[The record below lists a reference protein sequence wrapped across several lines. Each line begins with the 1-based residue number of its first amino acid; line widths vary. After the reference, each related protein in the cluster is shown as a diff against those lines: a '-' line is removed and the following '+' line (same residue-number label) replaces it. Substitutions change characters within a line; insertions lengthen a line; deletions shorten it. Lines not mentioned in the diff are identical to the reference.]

1 MYCPVCHSEYPADWK
16 ACPKDAT
23 GLLKSAQ
30 IGKYRIEG
38 MLGIGGMGAVYK
50 ATNPDIKG
58 SRVAI
63 KVMNPAIAGAEQV
76 RERFKREAAAV
87 AALRTSHVVKV
98 FDFNAEPDGM
108 LYLVMELM
116 DGHALREEILPAPD
130 YMDLARVQMVMDGA
144 LKGLAAAHKVGI
156 VHRDLKPENIFV
168 AETDDGEVPKLLD
181 FGIARVRTQDK
192 NLTHTGSLMGTA
204 SYMAQEQI
212 GVGATEIGSW
222 SDVYAMGAILYEM
235 LAGAPAF
242 GGNTV
247 TEVLQRVLKAECVP
261 LASVRPGLSAEVYAL
276 VDRCMSNTPAVRPQD
291 AEAMRIALNAAR
303 LVDKSAPVPPPHK
316 TRVDS
321 IPHVPAMGPA
331 PGSAPGNKSS
341 GGTALGVMA
350 TEAPRDTPTPR
361 LTPPPGTPPAGV
373 SLVSGTGPGITP
385 GVSAFGPTVGMG
397 GIGTGTS
404 PGGASASSSAS
415 DVPVKKSSKL
425 PLVLGGV
432 AVVGIGGFLIARSMG
447 GEKPET
453 QPVKADAG
461 VVAIADAVAATPD
474 TQVAVVTPD
483 AAPAEPLPEFTKD
496 MIKVAAGDYDIGEDT
511 PTSDVALKK
520 TKATIGEFWLDKDEV
535 TLEAVRKALTSPKLG
550 GLRTDLPTTPARNV
564 TWGQAVATCKALGK
578 RLPNEAE
585 WEIAARATPKD
596 PAKAALMKPGSKPVL
611 APTKHEDCS
620 GDGLCDML
628 GGVIEWTADGTPKG
642 KIVRGASFTV
652 SPAAG
657 WQASIHFRTEVPPT
671 ADDEVGF
678 RCAWSKELKGAKTGD
693 ATPVDRD
700 AIAQPQTTVLA
711 STTLAKPSPPASCD
725 DVEGQYQEARR
736 LAVNASYAAAIAKA
750 EAAVRCKPENRGY
763 VTIAIAACG
772 MKNAA
777 KANAAVAKISG
788 PGQKHFVGQTCEQS
802 GIRIDGFD
810 PDAQRKL
817 PKAKR

>member
-1 MYCPVCHSEYPADWK
+1 MADVYCPVCHSDYPADWK

-38 MLGIGGMGAVYK
+38 MLGVGGMGAVYK

-98 FDFNAEPDGM
+98 YDFNAEPDGT

-130 YMDLARVQMVMDGA
+130 YMDLARVQMVMEGA

-212 GVGATEIGSW
+212 AAGVAEIGSW

-247 TEVLQRVLKAECVP
+247 TEVLQRVLRAECVP
-261 LASVRPGLSAEVYAL
+261 LASVRPGLPPAVYAF
-276 VDRCMSNTPAVRPQD
+276 VERCMSNIPAQRPQD
-291 AEAMRIALNAAR
+291 AEAMRIAFNGAR
-303 LVDKSAPVPPPHK
+303 LVDKSAPIPPPHK

-321 IPHVPAMGPA
+321 VPPHAVA
-331 PGSAPGNKSS
+331 PGSAPGHKSNP

-350 TEAPRDTPTPR
+350 TEAPRESPMPR
-361 LTPPPGTPPAGV
+361 LTPIPHAHTPAGGSPIV
-373 SLVSGTGPGITP
+373 PAVTGTGPGVEA

-397 GIGTGTS
+397 GGATGTS
-404 PGGASASSSAS
+404 PGASTTTSPGDA
-415 DVPVKKSSKL
+415 PKKSKL
-425 PLVLGGV
+425 PLILGGV
-432 AVVGIGGFLIARSMG
+432 AVAGIGGFLIVNAMG
-447 GEKPET
+447 GGNNSEPAK
-453 QPVKADAG
+453 DAG
-461 VVAIADAVAATPD
+461 VVAVKDAAAATPD
-474 TQVAVVTPD
+474 ATVAITPD
-483 AAPAEPLPEFTKD
+483 AAPVDPLPDFTKD
-496 MIKVAAGDYDIGEDT
+496 MVKIAAGEYEIGEDN
-511 PTSDVALKK
+511 PPSAAALKK
-520 TKATIGEFWLDKDEV
+520 TKATVGEFFLDKDEV

-550 GLRTDLPTTPARNV
+550 GQPTDLPIMPARNV

-578 RLPNEAE
+578 RLPTEAE
-585 WEIAARATPKD
+585 WEIAARTTPKD
-596 PAKAALMKPGSKPVL
+596 TAKAALMKPGGKPVL

-620 GDGLCDML
+620 ADGLCDML
-628 GGVIEWTADGTPKG
+628 GGVIEWTADGSAKG
-642 KIVRGASFTV
+642 KTVRGASFTV

-657 WQASIHFRTEVPPT
+657 WQATIHFRTDVPPT
-671 ADDEVGF
+671 ADPEVGF
-678 RCAWSKELKGAKTGD
+678 RCAWSKDLKGAKTGD
-693 ATPVDRD
+693 VSPVKPDD
-700 AIAQPQTTVLA
+700 KT
-711 STTLAKPSPPASCD
+711 KDGPSPTTKLIPPSFACD
-725 DVEGQYQEARR
+725 DVESLFRDARR
-736 LAVNASYAAAIAKA
+736 AFQEGNPAVAIQKA
-750 EAAVRCKPENRGY
+750 EQAVKCKPEDRGY
-763 VTIAIAACG
+763 VTIALAACK
-772 MKNAA
+772 MKNAT
-777 KANAAVAKISG
+777 KARAALSKIAG
-788 PGQKHFVGQTCEQS
+788 PGKRHVIQRACA
-802 GIRIDGFD
+802 
-810 PDAQRKL
+810 DAGV
-817 PKAKR
+817 PV